1 MKIEVAS
8 ATFREATGFGS
19 YASFATC
26 CVFQGLYLAEGSYGF
41 EDIMRRC
48 SGGPCMLAAM
58 HAVAPGP
65 EPTFEP
71 DVADDRLAADCRRS
85 ARTQRWT
92 HKSAVSSGPDI
103 R

>member
-19 YASFATC
+19 YASFARC

-65 EPTFEP
+65 DLPFE
-71 DVADDRLAADCRRS
+71 AYFNAATHRRRS
-85 ARTQRWT
+85 RHSCIARHFR
-92 HKSAVSSGPDI
+92 G
-103 R
+103 